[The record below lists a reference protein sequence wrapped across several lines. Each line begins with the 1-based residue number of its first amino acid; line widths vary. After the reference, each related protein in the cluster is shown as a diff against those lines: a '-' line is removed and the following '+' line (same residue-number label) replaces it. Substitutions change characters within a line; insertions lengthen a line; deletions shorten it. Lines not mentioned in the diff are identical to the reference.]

1 MRYAAIGDSFTEGL
15 GDESADGSPRGWA
28 DLVAADLAGFAGEPV
43 QYANLAVRGR
53 LMEPIVTGQLDR
65 ALSMAPTLITLNGG
79 GNDMMR
85 PRGDMRV
92 LAALTESA
100 VRRCAESG
108 VRLILLSAADPS
120 DRLPLG
126 RVIRRRATA
135 LTAMVGDLAGKHR
148 VEFVDVFND
157 AELRR
162 AGYWSPDRLH
172 LGPDGHRRVA
182 DLVLSALGLKTSAH
196 TIGSEPT
203 GTPRPVLA
211 ELRYYRDHVLP
222 WAYRALRDRSSG
234 GSDDAKHSSWVA
246 VPPLS
251 PAA

>member
-28 DLVAADLAGFAGEPV
+28 DLVAADMAGSASEPV
-43 QYANLAVRGR
+43 HYANLAVRGR
-53 LMEPIVTGQLDR
+53 LMEPIVTGQLDQ

-85 PRGDMRV
+85 PRGDMRA
-92 LAALTESA
+92 LAALTERA

-135 LTAMVGDLAGKHR
+135 LTAMVAGLADKHR

-157 AELRR
+157 TELRR

-196 TIGSEPT
+196 TIRSE
-203 GTPRPVLA
+203 TPDAPRSILA
-211 ELRYYRDHVLP
+211 EFKYYGDHVLP
-222 WAYRALRDRSSG
+222 WASQVLRERSSG
-234 GSDDAKHSSWVA
+234 SSAIAKHSSWIA
-246 VPPLS
+246 VPR
-251 PAA
+251 